1 MRKIPGRKSLINLE
15 SQESQKSQESQENQ
29 EKQESR
35 ESQESQENRENLE
48 SQENLISAPVLNKS
62 RNIMNN
68 PTKVWI
74 FDLLMDFHNS
84 VYLADEICMVTSFGW
99 LGSPDAAQ
107 EDLATLLPTEI
118 NDFYTS
124 METCV
129 TEGLAHLMIPER

>member
-15 SQESQKSQESQENQ
+15 SQESQESQEN
-29 EKQESR
+29 QESR

-107 EDLATLLPTEI
+107 EDLATLLPTEM
-118 NDFYTS
+118 NGLHTS
-124 METCV
+124 LANCV
-129 TEGLAHLMIPER
+129 TTGQATLTGPEW